1 MSTLPK
7 NLFQENLP
15 ELEPTQHQTLINLAK
30 QNPSGHIKIVTT
42 NFDTLFTKALA
53 GDDTIREFYAPRLPI
68 PRSPK
73 DYPSSITYLHGG
85 VDKQN
90 PEPKWVY
97 STSEFGKAY
106 IADGWASRFV
116 TELARNYYICFIG
129 YSMNDPIMR
138 YIFAG
143 IKAVNEEHPD
153 NVSKPLYIFQE
164 QKKSEPKSPYEEEEE
179 SQELES
185 LGLTPISFPSSL
197 PKYSAMW
204 QMLNEWYELQ
214 NRDIIELCQETFQD
228 FDESKETLTDL
239 QRYVLQNLV
248 PPADLYFGEDNP
260 LNGKSYQRAFIN
272 SNLFEHL
279 ATLPFGLLKAVQ
291 MVNTIQQR
299 TEDERQK
306 LPNVYYEKIK
316 DLPNLIHP
324 DYKPDQKNYSS
335 YYSSYGHL
343 ISDSYFIK
351 HLHPISE
358 VWIRLIGKHM
368 NDPDV
373 FQWLIQQGD
382 FLHSSLISELVRRL
396 RPDTESLIAPDL
408 KEAWELLLLNQNLL
422 PRMSVESSF
431 FIEAKMAKEG
441 YSLEVKLWLEK
452 VLSPYLKFYPPYSFG
467 SDSSLYRAEV
477 LIGNEYTKDN
487 IEKLLGATDP
497 PFYKDLSHFYKDLLA
512 ILESRLETYIELTK
526 KSSTTL
532 AGNYFDF
539 ASEVTSILNHP
550 QNEEFDSRPLLI
562 PLFQQCFDQL
572 HETERALCNQVLAR
586 WASKPEW
593 LWHRMVLAYVT
604 QYPTLEPAPA
614 WQILRQNDYLAIKKV
629 WRIKQE
635 FFECLE
641 KEGLTLPE
649 DILQAIYAQLRLD
662 YDKKNESTWHDGEK
676 YSVLES
682 LKNNKKLKLPDNLET
697 LYNSYTQTYSRDD
710 EFSIYS
716 TGFERVPPPDVRD
729 LVKSPEDD
737 AFKYFDDLTATRDK
751 ASEFQEYVTKEP
763 QKAFKVFLRLL
774 EKDDQFSQRYLRSL
788 DWGLSSF
795 HRKDDS
801 SQEKTNEVRET
812 EKQARLFP
820 LLGIYEVLFALNT
833 LHDPSQPLY
842 SGTSFMNDE
851 ITWLADRDQARVLA
865 LFEKMWQ
872 RSKKTLAENTL
883 SREKYFTQVLNQ
895 PLGKLVEG
903 LLKLEL
909 HRARKHQQEDKLK
922 EQKNTFTLL
931 SETQRY
937 LDDLIQIPNV
947 EYTYS
952 MLGAYLAFLFQVH
965 QDWTEDHLIPLLSTL
980 DKKEKE
986 KGKALLEGLVG
997 YGHFDVPLFSALRD
1011 SLRNLD
1017 FQAYFKA
1024 EDRNLFIRYANTML
1038 STYFV
1043 HPDTPTGLRRMTTVD
1058 MHAWLKEMPVEN
1070 LTLVAKN
1077 LDTHFVMNEDFFNR
1091 KVMPFF
1097 KVGWPKEKAKHT
1109 AEQTAAFIELA
1120 LEYPTYCQQISDVL
1134 REEGLIVRAEDGS
1147 HSRFL
1152 WRIKTEQLTPFDQ
1165 ANFTAFCNLLS
1176 DYLPYNPTQAGYS
1189 LEKLKD
1195 VLNEQNRLEVPPSL
1209 KNYLDRV

>member
-1 MSTLPK
+1 M
-7 NLFQENLP
+7 NHN
-15 ELEPTQHQTLINLAK
+15 PT
-30 QNPSGHIKIVTT
+30 S
-42 NFDTLFTKALA
+42 
-53 GDDTIREFYAPRLPI
+53 
-68 PRSPK
+68 
-73 DYPSSITYLHGG
+73 
-85 VDKQN
+85 
-90 PEPKWVY
+90 
-97 STSEFGKAY
+97 
-106 IADGWASRFV
+106 
-116 TELARNYYICFIG
+116 
-129 YSMNDPIMR
+129 
-138 YIFAG
+138 
-143 IKAVNEEHPD
+143 
-153 NVSKPLYIFQE
+153 
-164 QKKSEPKSPYEEEEE
+164 
-179 SQELES
+179 
-185 LGLTPISFPSSL
+185 SSL
-197 PKYSAMW
+197 FN
-204 QMLNEWYELQ
+204 LCNE
-214 NRDIIELCQETFQD
+214 IFHD
-228 FDESKETLTDL
+228 FDEKTESLTSD
-239 QRYVLQNLV
+239 QRYILQNLL
-248 PPADLYFGEDNP
+248 PSNDLYFNEQN
-260 LNGKSYQRAFIN
+260 LLTEKSYQRVAYG
-272 SNLFEHL
+272 SDL
-279 ATLPFGLLKAVQ
+279 ANYEQMLPFGLLKAVY
-291 MVNTIQQR
+291 MVDSIQSRMPANRSKQAKER
-299 TEDERQK
+299 EDQG
-306 LPNVYYEKIK
+306 LPNVDYEKI
-316 DLPNLIHP
+316 DALPNLIRP
-324 DYKPDQKNYSS
+324 DFNPKKRNLSA
-335 YYSSYGHL
+335 YGHF
-343 ISDSYFIK
+343 ISSLETR
-351 HLHPISE
+351 LHPISE
-358 VWIRLIGKHM
+358 VWIRLIGKHI

-467 SDSSLYRAEV
+467 SDSSLYRAKV
-477 LIGNEYTKDN
+477 LIGNEYTKDHIN
-487 IEKLLGATDP
+487 KLLGATDP

-550 QNEEFDSRPLLI
+550 QNEEFDIRPLLI

-676 YSVLES
+676 YNVLES
-682 LKNNKKLKLPDNLET
+682 LKNNKKLKLPNGLET

-774 EKDDQFSQRYLRSL
+774 EKDVQFSQRYLRSL

-820 LLGIYEVLFALNT
+820 LLGIYEDLFRLNT
-833 LHDPSQPLY
+833 LHDRSQPLY

-872 RSKKTLAENTL
+872 RSKETLADNTL

-909 HRARKHQQEDKLK
+909 HRARKHQQEDTLK
-922 EQKNTFTLL
+922 EKKNTFTLL
-931 SETQRY
+931 SETQGY

-965 QDWTEDHLIPLLSTL
+965 PYWTEDHLIPLLSTL

-1058 MHAWLKEMPVEN
+1058 MHAWLKEMPAEN
-1070 LTLVAKN
+1070 LTIVAERLHWEIIPSVLAN
-1077 LDTHFVMNEDFFNR
+1077 GEMTELFFNSLI
-1091 KVMPFF
+1091 VPFF

-1120 LEYPTYCQQISDVL
+1120 LEYPAYCQRISDVL
-1134 REEGLIVRAEDGS
+1134 REEGLIVRAEDGY

-1152 WRIKTEQLTPFDQ
+1152 LRITSNQFTPFDQ
-1165 ANFTAFCNLLS
+1165 PNFTAFCNLLS
-1176 DYLPYNPTQAGYS
+1176 DYLPYNPTQTGYS